1 MILIDT
7 HTKLSIVS
15 AFIILICYRIDTN
28 FDTNISIDLLRVIRN
43 GLMVKDAVDAAI
55 DQCSD
60 VYNLRDSIEDSRMRA
75 EQASNDQA
83 RKSYAQRGNT
93 KYSFRIE
100 GLVSN

>member
-1 MILIDT
+1 MPLL
-7 HTKLSIVS
+7 HRYSVPS
-15 AFIILICYRIDTN
+15 FRIDTN
-28 FDTNISIDLLRVIRN
+28 FDTKISIDLLRVIRN

-75 EQASNDQA
+75 EQASNDQT
-83 RKSYAQRGNT
+83 RKSYAQRVNT
-93 KYSFRIE
+93 KYSFGIE